1 MKKVL
6 IIGATSAI
14 AASCARLWAGEGSE
28 FFLVARSAD
37 KLQQTAA
44 DLAAR
49 GAGSIHQHLMDATDY
64 SAHPQMLADC
74 MAALG
79 QIDIAL
85 IAHGTLPDQQA
96 CERDVQVAL
105 QEFANNGT
113 SVIALLTIIAN
124 QLETQR
130 CGTLAVISS
139 VAGDRGRPSNYLY
152 GTAKAAVSTFCEG
165 LRARLYKVGVHV
177 ITIKPGFVDTPMT
190 QGLPLPALLV
200 ARPAVVAKRIVAG
213 ITSKVATLYTPGFW
227 ALIMLIIR
235 AIPQPVFKR
244 LKL

>member
-6 IIGATSAI
+6 IIGATSSI
-14 AASCARLWAGEGSE
+14 AASCARLWAAEGSE

-37 KLQQTAA
+37 KLQQTVA
-44 DLAAR
+44 DLEGR
-49 GAGSIHQHLMDATDY
+49 GANAVHQHLMDATDY
-64 SAHPQMLADC
+64 SAHPRMLADC
-74 MAALG
+74 MAAMG

-85 IAHGTLPDQQA
+85 VAHGTLPDQAA
-96 CERDVQVAL
+96 CERDVNIAL

-113 SVIALLTIIAN
+113 SVIALLTLLAN

-139 VAGDRGRPSNYLY
+139 VAGDRGRQSNYLY

-165 LRARLYKVGVHV
+165 LRARLFKVGVHV

-200 ARPAVVAKRIVAG
+200 ARPAEVAKRIVGGVAN
-213 ITSKVATLYTPGFW
+213 KVATLYTPGFW
-227 ALIMLIIR
+227 ALIMMIIR